1 MSCHYVIIMSQ
12 VTMVIISHVIAT
24 MAPGPVMTLGYP
36 MTLGYAM
43 TLGPAMT
50 VGHTRGGPPQG
61 AVDY

>member
-1 MSCHYVIIMSQ
+1 MSCHYVIIVSQ
-12 VTMVIISHVIAT
+12 VTMVIISHVITT
-24 MAPGPVMTLGYP
+24 MVLEPVITLGYP

-43 TLGPAMT
+43 TLGPAMA